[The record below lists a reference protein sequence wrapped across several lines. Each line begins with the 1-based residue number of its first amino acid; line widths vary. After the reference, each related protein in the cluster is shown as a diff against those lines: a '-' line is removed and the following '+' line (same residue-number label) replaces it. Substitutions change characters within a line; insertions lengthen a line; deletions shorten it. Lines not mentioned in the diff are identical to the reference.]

1 MEVHGGEAL
10 SNQFATTSSLPTDG
24 NHHPQEDRHD
34 PSYGGYH
41 HNHHH
46 PDHRHHHNLNVV
58 QNNSTGYH
66 LSNNSN
72 PPPLSGQKRQFHQ
85 SNSVDNDGIVK
96 LYVAGITRDAT
107 EQDVASVFGEH
118 GDIIEIVLIKDKR
131 TGIQQ
136 EYCFVKY
143 ATLEQAQRA
152 IGAFNIP
159 YTFPGAMI
167 PMKVRYAE
175 RERERER
182 FGMPVGVPVGGS
194 GASGH
199 KLYVGCVNKQALRW
213 ELEEIFSPFGVLEDV
228 FIVRDEFK
236 QNRGFA
242 FVQFSCRDMAL
253 AAIQALNGTHV
264 MRGCEQPL
272 IVRFADPKKPRL
284 GDSRPPF
291 NNEMQQMKGSGSESH
306 QRNSSPLG
314 YKTTTTASKA
324 PASQSL
330 ECDWSEHVSPDGDLY
345 YYNCATCESRWEKPM
360 EYEIYEQELDY
371 LDDQQQQQQQELKS
385 EDLSSPEVSEAHKA

>member
-1 MEVHGGEAL
+1 MEVHGGERRAD
-10 SNQFATTSSLPTDG
+10 QFATTSSFPTDG
-24 NHHPQEDRHD
+24 NHHPQDDRQDHFH
-34 PSYGGYH
+34 GGYH
-41 HNHHH
+41 HHHH
-46 PDHRHHHNLNVV
+46 QTDHRHHHNFNGE
-58 QNNSTGYH
+58 QNDSNGYH
-66 LSNNSN
+66 LNSNSN
-72 PPPLSGQKRQFHQ
+72 PSPLSGQKRQFHQ
-85 SNSVDNDGIVK
+85 SNGVDNGGIVK

-107 EQDVASVFGEH
+107 EQDVAAVFGEH
-118 GDIIEIVLIKDKR
+118 GDIIEIVLIKDKW

-152 IGAFNIP
+152 IGAFNSQ
-159 YTFPGAMI
+159 YMFPGAMN
-167 PMKVRYAE
+167 PMRVKYAE
-175 RERERER
+175 RERER
-182 FGMPVGVPVGGS
+182 FGVPVGGS
-194 GASGH
+194 GANGH

-236 QNRGFA
+236 QNRGIFTL
-242 FVQFSCRDMAL
+242 DMAL

-291 NNEMQQMKGSGSESH
+291 YNEMQQMK
-306 QRNSSPLG
+306 SSPLG
-314 YKTTTTASKA
+314 YKTTMTASNA

-345 YYNCATCESRWEKPM
+345 YYNCTTCESRWEKPM

-371 LDDQQQQQQQELKS
+371 LEDQLLQQQQELKS
-385 EDLSSPEVSEAHKA
+385 EDLSSPEVSGAQRA